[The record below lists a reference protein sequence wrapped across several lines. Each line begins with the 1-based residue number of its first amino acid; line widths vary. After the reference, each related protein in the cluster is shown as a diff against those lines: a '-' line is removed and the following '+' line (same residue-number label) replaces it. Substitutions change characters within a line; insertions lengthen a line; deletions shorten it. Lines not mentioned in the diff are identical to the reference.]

1 MLLSKIKKIIK
12 LNIKQINHKKKLNL
26 IKIDNK
32 YSMELLKKGKNEKKS
47 QYLEIIDNKLK
58 IFKVNI

>member
-1 MLLSKIKKIIK
+1 
-12 LNIKQINHKKKLNL
+12 
-26 IKIDNK
+26 
-32 YSMELLKKGKNEKKS
+32 MELLKKGKNEKKS